1 MFRPEPDEPE
11 LPAGSGIAD
20 SETLRRA
27 IALVKVL
34 RNPSLPGL
42 VFLLSL
48 VAVGCVALVLTVFA
62 VADTAYVPLQ
72 MPFLIS
78 GGFAG
83 VALIA
88 AGALLGAIQA
98 ERHDRVL
105 ARLQMQEAVDELSG
119 FVRSVAHARRE
130 RTRSD
135 EA

>member
-1 MFRPEPDEPE
+1 MFRPEPDTPD
-11 LPAGSGIAD
+11 LPPGSGIAD

-48 VAVGCVALVLTVFA
+48 VVVGCVVLVLTVFA
-62 VADTAYVPLQ
+62 VADTVYVPLQ

-78 GGFAG
+78 GGFTG

-88 AGALLGAIQA
+88 AGALLGAVQA

-105 ARLQMQEAVDELSG
+105 ARMEMQDAVDELSG
-119 FVRSVAHARRE
+119 FVRSVAYARRE